1 MGAIKDY
8 FDIRE
13 LVSPRVYEKEG
24 ENAWR
29 FFDPRLLEVMLFIRE
44 ALGKPISVNKW
55 MFGKSYTQRGLR
67 ENTSEI
73 VSAKTKAG
81 KLYLSAH
88 VFGQALDFD
97 VKGMS
102 AEEVRDWISAHSDE
116 LPHPVRLENAVSWVH
131 LDVAVK
137 EGQAKVYIFNP

>member
-1 MGAIKDY
+1 MKTIKDY

-13 LVSPRVYEKEG
+13 LVSKEVYNKEG

-44 ALGKPISVNKW
+44 ELSKPISVNGW
-55 MFGKSYTQRGLR
+55 YFGKSYSQRGLR
-67 ENTSEI
+67 ENTGSI
-73 VSAKTKAG
+73 VKEKTLKG
-81 KLYLSAH
+81 KMYLSAH

-97 VKGMS
+97 VKGLS
-102 AEEVRDWISAHSDE
+102 AEEVRNRLKAMADR
-116 LPHPVRLENAVSWVH
+116 LPHAIRLEAKVNWVH

-137 EGQAKVYIFNP
+137 EGQGKVYIFNA

>member
-1 MGAIKDY
+1 MSNIKDY

-13 LVSPRVYEKEG
+13 LVSEDVFNKDG

-29 FFDPRLLEVMLFIRE
+29 FFDPRLFEVMLFIRTE
-44 ALGKPISVNKW
+44 LNKPIYANKW
-55 MFGKSYTQRGLR
+55 HKGKNLSQRGLR
-67 ENTSEI
+67 ENTCSI
-73 VSAKTKAG
+73 VKGKTLDDKM
-81 KLYLSAH
+81 YLSAH

-102 AEEVRDWISAHSDE
+102 AEEVRQWLVQKADE
-116 LPHPVRLENAVSWVH
+116 LPHAIRLEKGKTWVH

-137 EGQAKVYIFNP
+137 EGQGKVYVFNA

>member
-1 MGAIKDY
+1 MSNIRDY

-13 LVSPRVYEKEG
+13 LVSREVYNKEG

-29 FFDPRLLEVMLFIRE
+29 FFDPRLIELMLFIRE
-44 ALGKPISVNKW
+44 EFNKSIYVNGW
-55 MFGKSYTQRGLR
+55 FFGKAFSQRGLR
-67 ENTSEI
+67 ENTGS
-73 VSAKTKAG
+73 VVKKKTLEG

-97 VKGMS
+97 IKGMS
-102 AEEVRDWISAHSDE
+102 AAEVRDRLVDMADR
-116 LPHPVRLENAVSWVH
+116 LPHPIRLEANVNWVH

-137 EGQAKVYIFNP
+137 EGQGKVYVFNA

>member
-1 MGAIKDY
+1 MKTIKDY

-13 LVSPRVYEKEG
+13 LVSREVYNKEG

-44 ALGKPISVNKW
+44 DLGKPISVNGW
-55 MFGKSYTQRGLR
+55 FFGKSFSQRGLR
-67 ENTSEI
+67 ENTGS
-73 VSAKTKAG
+73 VVRKKTQDG

-102 AEEVRDWISAHSDE
+102 AAEVRNKLVDMADR
-116 LPHPVRLENAVSWVH
+116 LPYSIRLEANVNWVH

-137 EGQAKVYIFNP
+137 EGQGKVYIFNA

>member
-1 MGAIKDY
+1 MSTIKDY

-13 LVSPRVYEKEG
+13 LVSPEVYAKEG

-44 ALGKPISVNKW
+44 SLGRPISVNKW

-67 ENTSEI
+67 ENTSDI
-73 VSAKTKAG
+73 VSQKTKAG

-97 VKGMS
+97 VRGMT
-102 AEEVRDWISAHSDE
+102 ADAVRAWIKDHAGE
-116 LPHPVRLENAVSWVH
+116 LPHAVRLENGVNWVH

-137 EGQAKVYIFNP
+137 EGQGKVYIFNP

>member
-1 MGAIKDY
+1 MSNIKDY

-13 LVSPRVYEKEG
+13 LVSEDVFNKEG

-29 FFDPRLLEVMLFIRE
+29 FFDPRLLDVMLFIRME
-44 ALGKPISVNKW
+44 LGKPIYANRWHKEKNLS
-55 MFGKSYTQRGLR
+55 QRGLR
-67 ENTSEI
+67 ENTCSI
-73 VSAKTKAG
+73 VKGKTISG
-81 KLYLSAH
+81 DMYLSAH

-102 AEEVRDWISAHSDE
+102 ADEVRDRIVGMADL
-116 LPHPVRLENAVSWVH
+116 LPYPIRLEADVNWVH

-137 EGQAKVYIFNP
+137 EGQGKVYVFNA